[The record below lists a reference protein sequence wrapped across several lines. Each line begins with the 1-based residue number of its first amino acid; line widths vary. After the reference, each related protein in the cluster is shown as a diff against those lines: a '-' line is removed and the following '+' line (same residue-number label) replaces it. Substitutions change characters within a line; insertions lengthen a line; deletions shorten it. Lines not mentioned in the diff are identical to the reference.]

1 MKASITNLSLLF
13 IIALMLGL
21 LSPTLMA
28 KTSLNL
34 HEAIQLA
41 LANDPR
47 IEEKRAFVRKA
58 QGLLDEAE
66 GSAGLRYG
74 VDSFLAIATGVE
86 GGFFDGGVESCSGP
100 ACTPRDDAYDFNDG
114 YSFWAGLTFSII
126 KPLATFGR
134 LENYQKAAQQNIL
147 VKQQDV
153 ELQRDSIRLDVVKA
167 YYGYL
172 TARDSRFLLEDTRK
186 RLESALEL
194 VNKWLEGGEGNA
206 SLSDRYALESGLG
219 LVKSYLAEAKGI
231 EAIAMEGLKLLTG
244 LQSETVELKD
254 RRLRPLA
261 LPDQSVEEWIALALE
276 NRPEFRQVEAGLA
289 ARRALVEAARADK
302 KPIVFA
308 GIAGSLA
315 YAPRRDRLD
324 NPYIYDPFNHAA
336 LSPLVGMR
344 WQWEAGAQPARV
356 TQAQADLEALVHTA
370 SFARQGI
377 PFQVHEQYQMVQSK
391 FESIK
396 AMKSSARAARR
407 WMIAAYADFEAGL
420 EEADK
425 ILTAMQVYVVAYA
438 DYLKIVN
445 DFNNHVFKLK
455 SVSGVYE

>member
-1 MKASITNLSLLF
+1 MKATIIKSASLF
-13 IIALMLGL
+13 FGSVMLGL
-21 LSPTLMA
+21 MSPALTA
-28 KTSLNL
+28 KISLNL
-34 HEAIQLA
+34 DEAIQLA
-41 LANDPR
+41 LAHDPR

-74 VDSFLAIATGVE
+74 VDSFLAIATGVD
-86 GGFFDGGVESCSGP
+86 GGFFAGGAESCSGP

-167 YYGYL
+167 YYGFL
-172 TARDSRFLLEDTRK
+172 TARDSRYLLEDSHK
-186 RLESALEL
+186 RLESVLEL
-194 VNKWLEGGEGNA
+194 VNEWLDGDKGNV

-219 LVKSYLAEAKGI
+219 LVESFLAEANGI

-244 LQSETVELKD
+244 LQSEIVEPKD
-254 RRLRPLA
+254 RRLRPLE
-261 LPDQSVEEWIALALE
+261 LPDQSAEEWVALALE

-289 ARRALVEAARADK
+289 ARRALVEVARSNK

-308 GIAGSLA
+308 GVAGSLA
-315 YAPRRDRLD
+315 YAPGRDRLD

-336 LSPLVGMR
+336 LSPLVGLR
-344 WQWEAGAQPARV
+344 WQWEQGAQPARV
-356 TQAQADLEALVHTA
+356 AQAQADLEALIHTA

-377 PFQVHEQYQMVQSK
+377 PFQVREQYHLVQSK
-391 FESIK
+391 FKSIQ
-396 AMKSSARAARR
+396 AMKSSAKAARR
-407 WMIAAYADFEAGL
+407 WMIAAYTDFEAGL

-425 ILTAMQVYVVAYA
+425 ILTAMQVYVAAYA
-438 DYLKIVN
+438 EYLKIVN